1 MTGSISDLASALSS
15 HVGPRVGAHVFE
27 VEFVQYEGPGGTGF
41 EFLNKQLV
49 QSPEGE
55 ASCAEVEIV
64 QLLREAHWEAG
75 WFQEFAPKLVT
86 SAWRP
91 ALVERVNLPANIQ
104 QRHDRVRARMGRQG
118 GCWDVV
124 DVGM

>member
-1 MTGSISDLASALSS
+1 M
-15 HVGPRVGAHVFE
+15 
-27 VEFVQYEGPGGTGF
+27 
-41 EFLNKQLV
+41 

-64 QLLREAHWEAG
+64 RLLREAHWEAG

-104 QRHDRVRARMGRQG
+104 QRHDRIRARMGRQG
-118 GCWDVV
+118 GCWDVIAWKDDAVWYLESKGPRDGLTRNQVAWWVAAAEV
-124 DVGM
+124 DPAIGFALVEWRMRAKGS